1 MSGLRYA
8 AHLPYRVSKAEI
20 NEWCTETFGPSAG
33 LRGNSRWFMLEWTVQ
48 FKEEKDR
55 NWFMLR
61 WG

>member
-8 AHLPYRVSKAEI
+8 ARLPHSVSKVEV

-33 LRGNSRWFMLEWTVQ
+33 LTSNSRWFMLYYTIQ
-48 FKEEKDR
+48 FNEEKDR
-55 NWFMLR
+55 NWFILR